1 MINKEIELTQTQGA
15 QKATN
20 ALRTYAYKRGRFF
33 GYPECCIEWFFNNRV
48 DINNITALTAQQES
62 VHGHRGFIPCPE
74 CADKV
79 TRKTLYKLIK
89 NRQCRVKFP
98 HGDTNKTAS
107 VLWRMIKAAN
117 RNHENL

>member
-1 MINKEIELTQTQGA
+1 MINKEIELLQTQVA

-20 ALRTYAYKRGRFF
+20 VLRSYTHERGRLF
-33 GYPECCIEWFFNNRV
+33 GYPECCIEWFFNNRM
-48 DINNITALTAQQES
+48 DINNITTLTPQQES
-62 VHGHRGFIPCPE
+62 VHGGTGFIPCPE
-74 CADKV
+74 CANKV
-79 TRKTLYKLIK
+79 TRKTLAKLIR

-117 RNHENL
+117 RNNENP